1 MYRQQIGRAAIDSIH
16 WSGESS
22 GSIVFMGG
30 LHDWQ
35 IKSVSVRSGVS
46 GESVCSKRR
55 AAAGDRVASEAR
67 RLPSVDTDVLA
78 GLCGDVRKGSR
89 GAANDSLGDIFGTFM
104 CYPEASRSPRTGAE
118 LRRV

>member
-1 MYRQQIGRAAIDSIH
+1 MKLLGHLPSDEQ
-16 WSGESS
+16 
-22 GSIVFMGG
+22 
-30 LHDWQ
+30 
-35 IKSVSVRSGVS
+35 SVVCVTWFDPSHCYLLFDKFFTF
-46 GESVCSKRR
+46 SVCSNRL
-55 AAAGDRVASEAR
+55 AAAGDWVASEAR

-89 GAANDSLGDIFGTFM
+89 GAANDSLGDVFGTFM